1 VTVPPPGYVDVMGM
15 RGVGVALAA
24 VLVLAGCDQVGDAVG
39 EADAFTDKATV
50 CAEALGLADLN
61 PLVDRERL
69 AERAE
74 DKERRL
80 RQLAEDVADEDVKAS
95 LLGLADSYLQVQ
107 EERLE
112 DAGVVAGWVRRNTE
126 RLDALRKACT

>member
-1 VTVPPPGYVDVMGM
+1 MGL
-15 RGVGVALAA
+15 RGVCVGLA
-24 VLVLAGCDQVGDAVG
+24 VLTVLAVSACEQVGDAVDG
-39 EADAFTDKATV
+39 ASAVADQASV

-61 PLVDRERL
+61 PLVDPDRL
-69 AERAE
+69 KARAA

-80 RQLAEDVADEDVKAS
+80 RELADDVADEDVKAS

-107 EERLE
+107 KEHIE
-112 DAGVVAGWVRRNTE
+112 DAGVVARWVTNNTE

>member
-1 VTVPPPGYVDVMGM
+1 MGI
-15 RGVGVALAA
+15 RGVCVVLAA
-24 VLVLAGCDQVGDAVG
+24 VLSLAACEQVDSAVD
-39 EADAFTDKATV
+39 EASSVADKASV

-61 PLVDRERL
+61 PLVDKERL
-69 AERAE
+69 AQRAA

-80 RQLAEDVADEDVKAS
+80 RELAENVADEDVKAS

-107 EERLE
+107 KERLE
-112 DAGVVAGWVRRNTE
+112 DAGVVARWVKRNTE

>member
-1 VTVPPPGYVDVMGM
+1 MGL
-15 RGVGVALAA
+15 RGVCVVAASL
-24 VLVLAGCDQVGDAVG
+24 LVLAGCAEVDSAVD
-39 EADAFTDKATV
+39 EAGAVADRASV

-61 PLVDRERL
+61 PLVDQERL
-69 AERAE
+69 KQRAE

-80 RQLAEDVADEDVKAS
+80 RQLAEDVADEDVRAS

-107 EERLE
+107 QERLE
-112 DAGVVAGWVRRNTE
+112 DASVVAGWVKRNTE

>member
-1 VTVPPPGYVDVMGM
+1 MGI
-15 RGVGVALAA
+15 RGVCVVLAA
-24 VLVLAGCDQVGDAVG
+24 MLVLTGCEEVSEAADEVNAV
-39 EADAFTDKATV
+39 ADRASV

-61 PLVDRERL
+61 PLIDQEKL
-69 AERAE
+69 KQRAE

-80 RQLAEDVADEDVKAS
+80 RELAGDVADEDVKAS

-107 EERLE
+107 KERLE
-112 DAGVVAGWVRRNTE
+112 DAGVVARWVQRNTE